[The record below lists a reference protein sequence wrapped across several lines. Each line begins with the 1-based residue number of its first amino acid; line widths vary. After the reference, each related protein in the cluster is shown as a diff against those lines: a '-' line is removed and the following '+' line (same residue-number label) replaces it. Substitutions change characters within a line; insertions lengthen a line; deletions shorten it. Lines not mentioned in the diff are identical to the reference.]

1 MIMVII
7 LSEKYEIIYLCNPNL
22 VLKYEEIIKIQ
33 KYIKILTI

>member
-22 VLKYEEIIKIQ
+22 VLKYEEIIKILNE
-33 KYIKILTI
+33 KNDRL

>member
-1 MIMVII
+1 MVII
-7 LSEKYEIIYLCNPNL
+7 LSEKYEIIYLYNPNL